1 MLKAIQRFLI
11 TMLLFL
17 GVLYLAYQ
25 ALLFNFARDK
35 YPADTTAGGVDIAGL
50 TRDEAAAK
58 ISEAYYA
65 PLHLYHQEERV
76 QIDPREVGFTV
87 DIEQMLN
94 EADAQKGQSEL
105 WQQYV
110 EFILNH
116 TVEPTAVHLQATHD
130 RNALTEQI
138 TTIASYLDKPA
149 TAPQLLTGSGSNYEP
164 GNYEPGQP
172 GYITDIPNSI
182 DLAEMALY
190 QFEVKDR
197 DVDLAL
203 EYQEAIPFNIQVLQE
218 QIERQLAAADGMVG
232 SVFIMNL
239 ATGEE
244 VNINS
249 GQAISGLSILKIAI
263 FLDAYLALDQPPNEY
278 VQELFY
284 NTAALSSNNNANLLL
299 HIAAGEDNTYQGA
312 QVLTE
317 DLQRIG
323 LVNTFMAIPYDA
335 AEVATRPSTYTTPAN
350 SDPNSLFPADT
361 AMQTTAE
368 EMGTLLSMIYYC
380 AQGEGALPLIFPEE
394 ITPEECQAIL
404 DLMKQNYEGN
414 LIRFGVPEGV
424 DVSHKH
430 GWDLVTHGDAGIV
443 FTPGA
448 DYVIVMYLHDEA
460 NNWLNHE
467 VSFPILQRI
476 SQATY
481 NYFNFEDPYTEDVLI
496 RAEREVAAIEAA
508 AQAAAE
514 AEAEEEANSDA
525 EPETEIEAT
534 PPDESGN

>member
-1 MLKAIQRFLI
+1 MLKTIQRFLI
-11 TMLLFL
+11 TLLLFL
-17 GVLYLAYQ
+17 GVIYLVYQ

-35 YPADTTAGGVDIAGL
+35 YPADTTAGGIDIAGL

-65 PLHLYHQEERV
+65 PLNLYHQEERV

-87 DIEQMLN
+87 DAEQMLN

-105 WQQYV
+105 WQQYI
-110 EFILNH
+110 EFVLDR
-116 TVEPTAVHLQATHD
+116 TVEPTAVRLQATHD

-164 GNYEPGQP
+164 GQP
-172 GYITDIPNSI
+172 GYVTDIPNSV

-190 QFEVKDR
+190 QFAPKDR
-197 DVDLAL
+197 NVDLAL
-203 EYQEAIPFNIQVLQE
+203 AYQEPIPFNIQVLQD
-218 QIERQLAAADGMVG
+218 QIERQLAEADGMIG
-232 SVFIMNL
+232 SVFVMNL
-239 ATGEE
+239 ETGEE
-244 VNINS
+244 VNINAS
-249 GQAISGLSILKIAI
+249 EAISGLSILKIAI
-263 FLDAYLALDQPPNEY
+263 FLDAYLALNQPPNEY

-284 NTAALSSNNNANLLL
+284 NTAVLSSNNNANLLL

-317 DLQRIG
+317 DMQKIG

-335 AEVATRPSTYTTPAN
+335 AVVSTRPSTYTTPAN
-350 SDPNSLFPADT
+350 SDPNAKFFADS

-368 EMGTLLSMIYYC
+368 EIGTLLSMIYYC
-380 AQGEGALPLIFPEE
+380 AQGEGALPLIFPDE
-394 ITPEECQAIL
+394 ITPDECQAIL

-414 LIRFGVPEGV
+414 LIRFGVPEDV
-424 DVSHKH
+424 EVSHKH
-430 GWDLVTHGDAGIV
+430 GWDLVTHGDAGVV
-443 FTPGA
+443 FTPGG

-467 VSFPILQRI
+467 VSFPILQEI

-481 NYFNFEDPYTEDVLI
+481 NYFNFEDPYTEDVRV
-496 RAEREVAAIEAA
+496 RAEREAAVR
-508 AQAAAE
+508 AAAE
-514 AEAEEEANSDA
+514 AETNAEA
-525 EPETEIEAT
+525 ESETEEVPGGET
-534 PPDESGN
+534 GN

>member
-11 TMLLFL
+11 ILLIVL
-17 GVLYLAYQ
+17 GVLYLVYQ

-35 YPADTTAGGVDIAGL
+35 YPVDTTVGGVNIAGL

-58 ISEAYYA
+58 LNEVYYA
-65 PLHLYHQEERV
+65 PLNLYHQEERV
-76 QIDPREVGFTV
+76 QIDPHEVGFTL

-94 EADAQKGQSEL
+94 EADAQKGQQEL

-110 EFILNH
+110 EFVLNR
-116 TVEPTAVHLQATHD
+116 TVEPATVRLYATHD

-138 TTIASYLDKPA
+138 NTIASYLDKPA
-149 TAPQLLTGSGSNYEP
+149 TAPQLLMGAGSYEP
-164 GNYEPGQP
+164 GEP
-172 GYITDIPNSI
+172 GYITDIPTSV
-182 DLAEMALY
+182 DLAEMSLY
-190 QFEVKDR
+190 QFEPNDR
-197 DVDLAL
+197 NVDLAL
-203 EYQEAIPFNIQVLQE
+203 EYQEAIPFNIQVLQD
-218 QIERQLAAADGMVG
+218 QIERQLAAADGMIG

-249 GQAISGLSILKIAI
+249 DQAISGLSILKIAI
-263 FLDAYLALDQPPNEY
+263 FLDAYLALDQPPNDY

-284 NTAALSSNNNANLLL
+284 NTAVLSSNNNANLLL

-317 DLQRIG
+317 DMQKIG

-350 SDPNSLFPADT
+350 SDPEAKFFADSV
-361 AMQTTAE
+361 MQTTAE
-368 EMGTLLSMIYYC
+368 EIGTLLSMIYYC
-380 AQGEGALPLIFPEE
+380 AQGEGALPLIFPGQ
-394 ITPEECQAIL
+394 IAPDECQAIL
-404 DLMKQNYEGN
+404 DLMKLNYEGN
-414 LIRFGVPEGV
+414 LIRFGVPEDV

-430 GWDLVTHGDAGIV
+430 GWDLVTHGDAGVV
-443 FTPGA
+443 FTPGG
-448 DYVIVMYLHDEA
+448 DYVIVMYLHDET

-467 VSFPILQRI
+467 VSFPILQEI

-481 NYFNFEDPYTEDVLI
+481 NYFNFDDPYTEDVRV
-496 RAEREVAAIEAA
+496 RAERESAARAAEAA
-508 AQAAAE
+508 AANAE
-514 AEAEEEANSDA
+514 AESEE
-525 EPETEIEAT
+525 T
-534 PPDESGN
+534 PGDESGN

>member
-11 TMLLFL
+11 ILLIFL
-17 GVLYLAYQ
+17 GGIYLAYQ
-25 ALLFNFARDK
+25 ALLFNSARDK
-35 YPADTTAGGVDIAGL
+35 YPADTTAGGVNIAGL
-50 TRDEAAAK
+50 TRDEASAK
-58 ISEAYYA
+58 LSEAYYA
-65 PLHLYHQEERV
+65 PLNLYHQEERV
-76 QIDPREVGFTV
+76 QIDPREVGFAIDT
-87 DIEQMLN
+87 EQMLS
-94 EADAQKGQSEL
+94 EADAQKGQAEL

-110 EFILNH
+110 EFVLNH
-116 TVEPTAVHLQATHD
+116 TAEPTTIRLSATHD
-130 RNALTEQI
+130 RNALAEQI
-138 TTIASYLDKPA
+138 NTIASYLDKPA
-149 TAPQLLTGSGSNYEP
+149 TAPQLLTGSGS
-164 GNYEPGQP
+164 YEPGQP
-172 GYITDIPNSI
+172 GYVTDIPTSV

-190 QFEVKDR
+190 QGDPDKR
-197 DVDLAL
+197 NVDLAL
-203 EYQEAIPFNIQVLQE
+203 EYQEPIPFNIQVLQD
-218 QIERQLAAADGMVG
+218 QIERQLEAADGMIG

-317 DLQRIG
+317 DMQKIG

-368 EMGTLLSMIYYC
+368 EIGTLLSMIYYC

-443 FTPGA
+443 FTPGG

-514 AEAEEEANSDA
+514 AEAEGEANSDA